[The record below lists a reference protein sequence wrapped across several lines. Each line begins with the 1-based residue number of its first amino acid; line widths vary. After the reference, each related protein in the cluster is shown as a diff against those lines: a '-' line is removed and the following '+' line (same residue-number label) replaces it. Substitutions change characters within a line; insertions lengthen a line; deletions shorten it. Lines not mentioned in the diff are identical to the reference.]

1 MNAALGNDPLARAKQ
16 YPYYAP
22 PYSYLFV
29 NGTDYEIAGFD
40 EDPILAGAI
49 YVGREMKPVG
59 AVFKDLGVAGAADMA
74 DRVPVIAHGS
84 NAAPSQLARKFAAL
98 YEQDEQDVVI
108 PVMRARL
115 VDHDVV
121 YAPHFSGYGA
131 MPATLDVSPGTTAE
145 IAVTYLTPDQLAVMH
160 ETEISAANYVYGHLD
175 KLILEIDGLEI
186 INSAFV
192 YLTLYGS
199 VMLDDAPT
207 ALSAVK
213 ARRRRFASASLP
225 AMLARAR
232 DHTAPGI
239 SLDDVIMENIEN
251 EPLRRERS
259 AALRSFARRP
269 EFAAFEVLEG

>member
-1 MNAALGNDPLARAKQ
+1 MNAPLGTDLLARAKQ

-29 NGTDYEIAGFD
+29 NGTEYEIAGFD

-49 YVGREMKPVG
+49 YVGSEMKPVG
-59 AVFKDLGVAGAADMA
+59 AVFKDLGVAGAADLD

-84 NAAPSQLARKFAAL
+84 NAAPAQLARKFAAL
-98 YEQDEQDVVI
+98 YEQDEEDVVI

-115 VDHDVV
+115 IDHDVV

-145 IAVTYLTPDQLAVMH
+145 IAVTYLTPDQLALMH
-160 ETEISAANYVYGHLD
+160 KTELSAANYVYGHLD
-175 KLILEIDGLEI
+175 KLILEVEGLDVI
-186 INSAFV
+186 TSAYV

-199 VMLDDAPT
+199 AMLDDAPT

-213 ARRRRFASASLP
+213 AQRRRFASASLP
-225 AMLARAR
+225 AMLAKAR
-232 DHTAPGI
+232 DHTAPGMG
-239 SLDDVIMENIEN
+239 LDDFIMENIEN

-269 EFAAFEVLEG
+269 EFADFEVLEG